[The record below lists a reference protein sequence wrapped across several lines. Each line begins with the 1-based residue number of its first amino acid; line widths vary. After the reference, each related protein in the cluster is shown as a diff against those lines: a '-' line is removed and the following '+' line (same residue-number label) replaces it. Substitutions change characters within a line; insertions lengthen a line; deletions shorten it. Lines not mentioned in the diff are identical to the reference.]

1 MPSARSPKP
10 GAMMAPGLPTT
21 CSTIAVSVVMS
32 SAAIDAALS
41 SAARVT
47 LSGSITPSSNMS
59 PYSPVRA
66 LNPCPSGRSSTICTT
81 SSASKPA
88 LMRDPAQRLGK
99 RPAHHLGTDRLV
111 ARQVQVGQRT
121 VRLGQR
127 GATAGDDA
135 GLQGRSRRGQRVIH
149 PQHALLELHAGGAAD
164 SNHRDPAGQPGDA
177 QLEAVPVGV
186 DPGPFALSLELAD
199 ASIDQLLLAVC
210 ADDRCLVLGHRD
222 PIAGPQVL
230 PRDSRTARCRCPWR

>member
-1 MPSARSPKP
+1 MLDGRTMPSARSPKP

-88 LMRDPAQRLGK
+88 LCAIQRSGTTRDDTRLK
-99 RPAHHLGTDRLV
+99 
-111 ARQVQVGQRT
+111 
-121 VRLGQR
+121 
-127 GATAGDDA
+127 
-135 GLQGRSRRGQRVIH
+135 GRSRRGQRVIH
-149 PQHALLELHAGGAAD
+149 PQHALLELHARGPTDAD
-164 SNHRDPAGQPGDA
+164 HRDPPGQPGDA
-177 QLEAVPVGV
+177 QVEVVAVGV
-186 DPGPFALSLELAD
+186 DAGPFPLSLEMSD
-199 ASIDQLLLAVC
+199 ASIDQLLL
-210 ADDRCLVLGHRD
+210 
-222 PIAGPQVL
+222 
-230 PRDSRTARCRCPWR
+230 